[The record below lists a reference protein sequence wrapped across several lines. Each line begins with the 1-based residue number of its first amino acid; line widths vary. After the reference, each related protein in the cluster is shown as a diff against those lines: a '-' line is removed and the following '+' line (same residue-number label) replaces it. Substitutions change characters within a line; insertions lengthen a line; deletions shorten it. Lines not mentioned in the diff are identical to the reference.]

1 MSSTRSPFPPAR
13 AIELLIVSHGS
24 PSDPEPQE
32 AFVWS
37 LAHEVAKASGA
48 KVRGATLA
56 KKGALEEAVRGFH
69 APLVFPH
76 FMADGWF
83 VSTNLQNRLGQSGL
97 DSWTTLPPL
106 GLTPGLPH
114 LAHRRL
120 TDRML
125 EAELPP
131 GRTTLVLA
139 AHGSPS
145 DPRPAEAT
153 KRFGKALQETG
164 LFSEVRLGFVDE
176 EPALEEAARVDGP
189 ALVLPFFAAQAGHV
203 LNDLPEALE
212 AARFTGP
219 VLEPIGTWEE
229 IPDLIAKT
237 LKLREKAA

>member
-1 MSSTRSPFPPAR
+1 MSLTRSHSRPEP

-32 AFVWS
+32 RFIWA
-37 LAHEVAKASGA
+37 LANEVAKASGA
-48 KVRGATLA
+48 AVRGATLA
-56 KKGALEEAVRGFH
+56 KKGALEEAVQGYH
-69 APLVFPH
+69 TPLVFPH

-83 VSTNLQNRLGQSGL
+83 VSTHLQNRLGQSGL
-97 DSWTTLPPL
+97 EHWTTLPPL
-106 GLTPGLPH
+106 GLTGTLPQI
-114 LAHRRL
+114 AHRRL

-125 EAELPP
+125 EAHLPP

-153 KRFGKALQETG
+153 KRFGKALEASG

-176 EPALEEAARVDGP
+176 EPALEEAARVAGP
-189 ALVLPFFAAQAGHV
+189 ALVLPFFAARAGHV
-203 LNDLPEALE
+203 LNDLPKALE

-219 VLEPIGTWEE
+219 ILDPIGTWEE
-229 IPDLIAKT
+229 IPALIAKA
-237 LKLREKAA
+237 LKQREKAA